1 MKNTTKISAL
11 LLVALLTLTNACK
24 KDDATP
30 EFEMENAPYTAQL
43 SFKTKSQQMTK
54 NAAGQ
59 NIAKVVLDGTGTSS
73 FAGNVTFVD
82 EFDFIL
88 ATGAADHKVT
98 FTATNGDKFY
108 TTMITQVT
116 ASNIIGTTT
125 FTGGTGRFAKIKG
138 SSPNAGPLVSATG
151 EGTWKEEGGKV
162 TF

>member
-1 MKNTTKISAL
+1 MKNTPRLPAL
-11 LLVALLTLTNACK
+11 LLVGMLTLTNACV
-24 KDDATP
+24 KDHVTP
-30 EFEMENAPYTAQL
+30 NFETENAPYTAQL

-59 NIAKVVLDGTGTSS
+59 NIAKVVIDGTGTSS

-108 TTMITQVT
+108 TTMITQVS
-116 ASNIIGTTT
+116 ASNIVGTTT

-162 TF
+162 TS

>member
-1 MKNTTKISAL
+1 MKNTPRLLAL
-11 LLVALLTLTNACK
+11 LLVGMLTLTNACV
-24 KDDATP
+24 KDHVTP
-30 EFEMENAPYTAQL
+30 NFETENAPYTAQL

-59 NIAKVVLDGTGTSS
+59 NIAKVVLDGTGTFS
-73 FAGNVTFVD
+73 FAGDVTFVD

-88 ATGAADHKVT
+88 ATGAADHRVT
-98 FTATNGDKFY
+98 FTTTNGDKFY
-108 TTMITQVT
+108 TIMITQVS
-116 ASNIIGTTT
+116 ASNIVGTTT